1 MLLPPANWCPIF
13 ASRGMQ
19 AWNSAWA
26 SAVGEVRDNG
36 TLPYLALL
44 LPFCPRLMSL
54 LVVL

>member
-1 MLLPPANWCPIF
+1 
-13 ASRGMQ
+13 MQ